1 MAFFPQR
8 SDRGPMARTCASI
21 EKAAH
26 ALMLASRRQQMTT
39 TELSAK
45 VAMLPQWRTTPPRR
59 PLHLPRRSPLVPWR
73 RPWSAAFAHWHT
85 EISERFAL
93 PTAGHERAGLGCAP
107 LPLRQPTRL
116 RAPGECVRLPCA
128 VSPCGTRAGAGAHC
142 GISAVRS
149 LHSTDA
155 RASVSALAGQRVY
168 RIAPGPAPP
177 KYEPQPAGLRLEEW
191 HPIGSAV

>member
-1 MAFFPQR
+1 MGEPVPLAHGGHPDFRASRAPNCW
-8 SDRGPMARTCASI
+8 ARTSRAAPRPGSGSTTNSHTRHCSGSPRAAASQSVL
-21 EKAAH
+21 EARAV
-26 ALMLASRRQQMTT
+26 S
-39 TELSAK
+39 EG
-45 VAMLPQWRTTPPRR
+45 PRA
-59 PLHLPRRSPLVPWR
+59 HLPSVATLL
-73 RPWSAAFAHWHT
+73 
-85 EISERFAL
+85 AL
-93 PTAGHERAGLGCAP
+93 LP

-116 RAPGECVRLPCA
+116 RAAGECVRLPCA